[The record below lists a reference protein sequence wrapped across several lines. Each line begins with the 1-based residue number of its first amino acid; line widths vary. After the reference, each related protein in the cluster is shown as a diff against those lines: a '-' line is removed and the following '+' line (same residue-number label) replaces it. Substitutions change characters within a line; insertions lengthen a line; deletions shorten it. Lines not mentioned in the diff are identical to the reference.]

1 MIPRLETFDDVVS
14 LQRGEYQ
21 VDEPQREHEAGC
33 DDLHLLVSSQLS
45 SDGLR
50 SPDHQYDDDNHRL
63 SAENRHGE
71 GEAGN
76 KSQIYNCIPSQII
89 LLQVFDLPSH

>member
-1 MIPRLETFDDVVS
+1 MIRRLEAFDDVVG
-14 LQRGEYQ
+14 LQGGEDQ

-45 SDGLR
+45 PDGLG
-50 SPDHQYDDDNHRL
+50 SPDHQYDDGHHGL

-71 GEAGN
+71 GEAEN
-76 KSQIYNCIPSQII
+76 KRQIK
-89 LLQVFDLPSH
+89 